1 VHSICAFRPDEGSSK
16 HAGIAFS
23 YSSHSHS
30 QSQVVVI
37 PAGLI
42 GGEFYKTK

>member
-23 YSSHSHS
+23 YSSHS

-42 GGEFYKTK
+42 GGEFYKN